1 MKKAKYAGTSFVSND
16 GKLTLPR
23 EIIVGLGELAGKRVT
38 VTIEDE
44 TGKRSPNQNAYY
56 WAAIVTPITDAFND
70 LGERF
75 TTDIVHEILK
85 YKFLRVFVPDTVTGE
100 VKFDYV
106 RSTSDLK
113 VFEFAFCIE
122 DCIRYAAETLSLAIE
137 QPTDKR
143 QEYIFPI
150 FQEQAQERAK
160 YLEKIEGYLQD
171 IFDKEYV
178 KRFFR
183 QNPDWKDD
191 TKIKSLFRKR
201 FDEL

>member
-1 MKKAKYAGTSFVSND
+1 MKKGKYSGMGFVSHD

-23 EIIVGLGELAGKRVT
+23 EIIEGLGQLAGQRVT

-56 WAAIVTPITDAFND
+56 WAAIVTPMTDAFND

-75 TTDIVHEILK
+75 TTEIVHEILK
-85 YKFLRVFVPDTVTGE
+85 YKFLRVFVPDNKTGE
-100 VKFDYV
+100 AKFDYI
-106 RSTSDLK
+106 RSTSSLK
-113 VFEFAFCIE
+113 VFEFSFFCE
-122 DCIRYAAETLSLAIE
+122 DCIRYAAENLGLSIE
-137 QPTDKR
+137 PPTDKR
-143 QEYIFPI
+143 QEYVFPI

-160 YLEKIEGYLQD
+160 YLEKIAGYLQD
-171 IFDKEYV
+171 IFDKEHV

-191 TKIKSLFRKR
+191 AEIKALFRKR
-201 FDEL
+201 FDEI